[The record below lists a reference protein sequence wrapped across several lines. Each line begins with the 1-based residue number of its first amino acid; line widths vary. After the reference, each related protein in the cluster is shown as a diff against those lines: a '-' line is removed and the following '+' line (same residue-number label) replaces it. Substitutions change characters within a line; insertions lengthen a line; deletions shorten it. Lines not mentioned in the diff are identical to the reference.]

1 MFAISNY
8 LNIHIDNQLYIKPD
22 YLTDPVISG
31 NKYRKLK
38 YNVLQAKKQNAKTLL
53 TFGGAFSNHIAAVAA
68 VGNRFGFRTI
78 GVIRGE
84 EIRGNIQENSTLMY
98 AQSQGM
104 KYHFVSREAYRE
116 KETETFI
123 KNLKNE
129 FGEFYLIPEGGT
141 NELAIKGCQEILT
154 EQDSEFDFITC
165 PVGTGGTISGIINSA
180 KNHQKIIGFPALKGE
195 FLRKDISKFAKR
207 DNWDLITDY
216 HFGGY
221 AKINSELISFINDF
235 KRQYNMPLDP
245 IYTGK
250 MAYGVLDLIKKGYFP
265 KEAKILMIHTGGLQ
279 GIIGMNHVL
288 EKKNMIKIQ

>member
-180 KNHQKIIGFPALKGE
+180 KIHQKIIGFPALKGE